1 MTKATEA
8 PIFFVIE
15 KKIPPKLQ
23 GYQVQL
29 SKVAGSTSKVPNHR
43 NKLVS
48 SILYLLESICKAN
61 FWTGLLFIQQT
72 ITIANPSF
80 PYRIRLV
87 KVPVKKR
94 STEKNYPKS
103 IPLYT
108 IGWQNI
114 SFSGLQSIFEPTVAT
129 EYKEMWVIPFLVA
142 ASD

>member
-61 FWTGLLFIQQT
+61 FWTGLLFIQ
-72 ITIANPSF
+72 
-80 PYRIRLV
+80 
-87 KVPVKKR
+87 
-94 STEKNYPKS
+94 
-103 IPLYT
+103 
-108 IGWQNI
+108 
-114 SFSGLQSIFEPTVAT
+114 
-129 EYKEMWVIPFLVA
+129 
-142 ASD
+142 